1 LSWVVEFD
9 DAFEREFDL
18 LDEKVR
24 LKALAIFGLI
34 EEFGPSL
41 GRPKVDTLY
50 DSAFTNMKELR
61 FSVGREE
68 WRIAFAFDSEQKGI
82 LLIAGDKAGKNEKR
96 FYKHLIATADQRF
109 AAHLDKTYTERKKD

>member
-1 LSWVVEFD
+1 MVYTPYVFRSIIKLSWVVEFD

-68 WRIAFAFDSEQKGI
+68 
-82 LLIAGDKAGKNEKR
+82 
-96 FYKHLIATADQRF
+96 
-109 AAHLDKTYTERKKD
+109 